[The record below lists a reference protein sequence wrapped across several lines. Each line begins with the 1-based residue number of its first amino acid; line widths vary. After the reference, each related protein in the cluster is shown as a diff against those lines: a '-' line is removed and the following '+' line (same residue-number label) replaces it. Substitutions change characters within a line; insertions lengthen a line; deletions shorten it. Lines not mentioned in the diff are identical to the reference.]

1 LPEACDSIRRARPL
15 LGTLVEIAVM
25 DAGRGDA
32 EAAIEAA
39 FEALATVHDL
49 MSFHETA
56 SDVSRLNREAHAHPV
71 AVHPWT
77 YEVLQAACELNQG
90 SNGLFDVAVAP
101 ALQRMRLLPGVA
113 HAPPHPRQRVTT
125 GSIEL
130 LPGFGV
136 RFRHPRLRI
145 DLGGIAKGYAVD
157 RAIAILQDR
166 GIKAA
171 IVNAGGDLAACGPR
185 AHSIHLRDPRHPGRI
200 LATAKI
206 TGEALAT
213 SGPRFDPFRSS
224 EVTVPAVIDPATER
238 PAGRNQGATVRA
250 RCCMLADALTKIV
263 MLAGEESAAVLARYG
278 ASALFVTAEGEVCL
292 TSDWQEAVRLAA

>member
-1 LPEACDSIRRARPL
+1 
-15 LGTLVEIAVM
+15 M

-113 HAPPHPRQRVTT
+113 HAPPHPRQRV
-125 GSIEL
+125 
-130 LPGFGV
+130 
-136 RFRHPRLRI
+136 R
-145 DLGGIAKGYAVD
+145 
-157 RAIAILQDR
+157 
-166 GIKAA
+166 
-171 IVNAGGDLAACGPR
+171 
-185 AHSIHLRDPRHPGRI
+185 
-200 LATAKI
+200 
-206 TGEALAT
+206 
-213 SGPRFDPFRSS
+213 
-224 EVTVPAVIDPATER
+224 
-238 PAGRNQGATVRA
+238 
-250 RCCMLADALTKIV
+250 
-263 MLAGEESAAVLARYG
+263 
-278 ASALFVTAEGEVCL
+278 
-292 TSDWQEAVRLAA
+292 